1 MGYRMIDRT
10 GPPPLGL
17 NSPVLTLVGVPTRFG
32 DGNAGSGFLR
42 DPMGSWRPL
51 DDDGL
56 CEVEAACVRLHDD
69 FAASIFGSLRY
80 YHSLLP
86 QAPQF
91 LSVSGL
97 NSESALT
104 RDQFEKMLVKCAAQ
118 PELNRFL
125 YLYDVRSLV
134 SAVQE
139 CTKEVSQL
147 TGEFYRILNLEPFF
161 TPGIVLPD
169 GVRWSTS
176 PAVTMLNSTLGFL
189 FIRMHSLLDY
199 IAKLARE
206 IDELRSDFKS
216 YPRLASANF
225 LFGHRKKLRIGALPD
240 SLFEPSDEVTEVEL
254 VRNLLIHDGLLD
266 DMPKAYEV
274 IESGVAVE
282 RFVLFPD
289 RKDGKLERFKNRH
302 RFYGDE
308 DKINLRL
315 ASLVK
320 RFQKREIVTLTALR
334 EQLIAK
340 RG

>member
-1 MGYRMIDRT
+1 
-10 GPPPLGL
+10 
-17 NSPVLTLVGVPTRFG
+17 
-32 DGNAGSGFLR
+32 
-42 DPMGSWRPL
+42 MGSWRPL
-51 DDDGL
+51 AEDGL
-56 CEVEAACVRLHDD
+56 HEVEAECVQLHQEL
-69 FAASIFGSLRY
+69 AASIFGSIAH

-86 QAPQF
+86 LAPIF
-91 LSVSGL
+91 LAEAGL

-104 RDQFEKMLVKCAAQ
+104 REQFEQMLVRCAGQ

-134 SAVQE
+134 AAVQE

-161 TPGIVLPD
+161 TPDVTVPD

-176 PAVTMLNSTLGFL
+176 PTVTTLNSTLGFL

-199 IAKLARE
+199 LAKLARE
-206 IDELRSDFKS
+206 IDELRSEFKT

-225 LFGHRKKLRIGALPD
+225 LFGQRRRLKIGALAG
-240 SLFEPSDEVTEVEL
+240 SLFEPCEEVAEVEL

-274 IESGVAVE
+274 IEDGAVVE
-282 RFVLFPD
+282 RFMLLPD
-289 RKDGKLERFKNRH
+289 RRAGRFERFGNRH
-302 RFYGDE
+302 RFYGGE

-315 ASLVK
+315 AGLVK
-320 RFQKREIVTLTALR
+320 RFQLRAATTLGALR
-334 EQLIAK
+334 SQLAGRRK
-340 RG
+340 

>member
-1 MGYRMIDRT
+1 MIDRK
-10 GPPPLGL
+10 GPPPLGSD
-17 NSPVLTLVGVPTRFG
+17 SPVLSLNGVPTRFG
-32 DGNAGSGFLR
+32 DGNAGGGFLQE
-42 DPMGSWRPL
+42 PMGSWRPL
-51 DDDGL
+51 ADDGL
-56 CEVEAACVRLHDD
+56 YDVEAECVRLHDD
-69 FAASIFGSLRY
+69 LAASIFGSLAY

-91 LSVSGL
+91 LSESGL

-104 RDQFEKMLVKCAAQ
+104 RDQFGQVLIQCAAQ

-134 SAVQE
+134 AAVQE

-161 TPGIVLPD
+161 TPGVVVPD

-176 PAVTMLNSTLGFL
+176 PTVTTLNSTLGFL

-225 LFGHRKKLRIGALPD
+225 LFGHRKKLKIGALPD
-240 SLFEPSDEVTEVEL
+240 SLFEPCEDVTEVEL

-274 IESGVAVE
+274 IENGVAVE
-282 RFVLFPD
+282 RFILFPD
-289 RKDGKLERFKNRH
+289 RRDGKLERFKNRH
-302 RFYGDE
+302 RFYGGE

-315 ASLVK
+315 AGLVK
-320 RFQKREIVTLTALR
+320 RFQQREIVTLAALR
-334 EQLIAK
+334 DQLIAR

>member
-1 MGYRMIDRT
+1 MIDRD
-10 GPPPLGL
+10 GPSPLGA
-17 NSPVLTLVGVPTRFG
+17 NSPVLHLNGVPTRFA
-32 DGNAGSGFLR
+32 DGEADAGFLQE
-42 DPMGSWRPL
+42 PMGSWRPL
-51 DDDGL
+51 ADDGL
-56 CEVEAACVRLHDD
+56 YDVEAECVRLHDEL
-69 FAASIFGSLRY
+69 AASIFGSRAY
-80 YHSLLP
+80 YYSLLRL
-86 QAPQF
+86 APPF
-91 LSVSGL
+91 FAESGL

-104 RDQFEKMLVKCAAQ
+104 RDQFEQALLRYSTE

-134 SAVQE
+134 AAVQE

-161 TPGIVLPD
+161 TPGVAVPD

-176 PAVTMLNSTLGFL
+176 PTVTMLSATLGFL

-206 IDELRSDFKS
+206 IDELRSDFGS

-225 LFGHRKKLRIGALPD
+225 LFGHRRKLKVGAVPG
-240 SLFEPSDEVTEVEL
+240 SLFEACDEVMEVEL

-274 IESGVAVE
+274 IENDVAIE
-282 RFVLFPD
+282 RFMLFPD
-289 RKDGKLERFKNRH
+289 RRDGKLERFKNRH
-302 RFYGDE
+302 RFYGRE

-315 ASLVK
+315 AGLVK
-320 RFQKREIVTLTALR
+320 RFQQREVVTLAALR
-334 EQLIAK
+334 DRLVAQL
-340 RG
+340 